1 VIPYFRVEGVAL
13 GPMTLQAFG
22 LCVLLGWL
30 LALGAG
36 LSLAARR
43 GARPGVVALVL
54 GLALPVLGVGGLLL
68 QRVALPWPG
77 GWLLAPLL
85 LGMAAL
91 LAWLTDRPALGAQL
105 EALVFGGLTGCAI
118 YHLGSFLVHDRP
130 GAVTTS
136 PLGVQGICA
145 GAGAACH
152 DLGLYQMLGCA
163 ALAALVLGLG
173 PRAGVGAA
181 LGLGGYGLLCLLLV
195 PLADPATSSV
205 ASGLGYGAMFVV
217 LGLLC
222 GLTALIVSGRLPPA
236 PAGSAAGS

>member
-1 VIPYFRVEGVAL
+1 MIPYFRLESLPL
-13 GPMTLQAFG
+13 GPLTLQVYG
-22 LCVLLGWL
+22 LCLLLGWL
-30 LALGAG
+30 LAVAAG
-36 LSLAARR
+36 LLLAGRR
-43 GARPGVVALVL
+43 GARLLVVALVL
-54 GLALPVLGVGGLLL
+54 GVGNLVLQRLGV
-68 QRVALPWPG
+68 PWPG
-77 GWLLAPLL
+77 EWVLAPLL
-85 LGMAAL
+85 LGMGAL
-91 LAWLTDRPALGAQL
+91 LAWLLDRPSLGAQL
-105 EALVFGGLTGCAI
+105 EALVFGGLVGCGL
-118 YHLGSFLVHDRP
+118 YGLGSFLVHDRP